1 MDMMLYALLMSDMQN
16 FEHVN
21 GYTILEVDELPP
33 LEERDENTV
42 YIVKKVGE

>member
-1 MDMMLYALLMSDMQN
+1 MDMVLYALLMSDMQN
-16 FEHVN
+16 FEYVS
-21 GYTILEVDELPP
+21 GYTILEVEELPP